1 MPEDLP
7 GNLPEDRHEQAVHV
21 LITGRVQG
29 VGYRAWTRDTAAVLG
44 VSGWVRNRRDGAVEA
59 VFSGPPATVDR
70 MLAACREGPGWV
82 RVAEVRIVG
91 DAEPVRG
98 PLTILKNE

>member
-1 MPEDLP
+1 MPEDLS
-7 GNLPEDRHEQAVHV
+7 EDRNEQAVHV

-29 VGYRAWTRDTAAVLG
+29 VGYRAWARNTAALLG

-59 VFSGPPATVDR
+59 VFGGPPEAVDR
-70 MLAACREGPGWV
+70 MLEACREGPHWA

-98 PLTILKNE
+98 PLTILKNA